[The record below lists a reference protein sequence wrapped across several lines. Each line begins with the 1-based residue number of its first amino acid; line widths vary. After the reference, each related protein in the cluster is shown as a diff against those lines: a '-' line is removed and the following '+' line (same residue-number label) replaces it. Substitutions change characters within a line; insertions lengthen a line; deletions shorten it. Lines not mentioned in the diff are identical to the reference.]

1 MFKYGRLRARIFA
14 IMLPDLSS
22 RLVRMKIYKDLI
34 LFNKA
39 EFDYFLKCFLD
50 TCHYLLQQWLPCY

>member
-39 EFDYFLKCFLD
+39 EFDYFLKRFLD
-50 TCHYLLQQWLPCY
+50 TCHY